1 MSHQNLTDG
10 STREIRWHNA
20 LSPHSRMKNKNRK
33 TRKKKKKNF
42 LFSFDVVVWYKLQ
55 FPSRF
60 SGKGSR
66 RVRTQA
72 TTVAPRSYIIFISC
86 NFIII
91 FFLRSSLCRDFH
103 FVPREK
109 KLARSPGRD
118 LKSHFISIATDQSFR
133 AAFDCKSQGKK
144 KESKRNDGNGERT
157 CDHLVSQRNGVQIHV
172 IRQDTAVVM
181 ATMAWFQDL

>member
-1 MSHQNLTDG
+1 MLLFGTSYNFRHGLVAKVHVECAHKRQRL
-10 STREIRWHNA
+10 HHA
-20 LSPHSRMKNKNRK
+20 LILYLYHAIL
-33 TRKKKKKNF
+33 
-42 LFSFDVVVWYKLQ
+42 LFF
-55 FPSRF
+55 
-60 SGKGSR
+60 
-66 RVRTQA
+66 
-72 TTVAPRSYIIFISC
+72 
-86 NFIII
+86 

-181 ATMAWFQDL
+181 ATMA